1 MGEERERI
9 EVDARVI
16 RTVWQKL
23 EVEKMGNFEN
33 RNTYFG
39 NQRFECLV
47 CGLCVAPLAL
57 KTGESPRPSPLL

>member
-1 MGEERERI
+1 MGEGRERI
-9 EVDARVI
+9 EIDARVI

-39 NQRFECLV
+39 NRRFKCLM

-57 KTGESPRPSPLL
+57 KAG